1 MMHSIDPILVT
12 VIQRRLKAITEE
24 MGLVMLRTARSPIL
38 SEARDFVTGLY
49 NAKGELLEQT
59 AYIPILAFAVPLSI
73 KYMVEYFG
81 DDLYPGDVIIHND
94 PFTGGNQP
102 TDVKIVRPIFHQ
114 EQLVGFSCING
125 HQADVGG
132 AVAGGYNPRATEIWQ
147 ESLRITPV
155 KLYEKGVKRRD
166 VWDLVFGNIRFP
178 IVMEDIQAAM
188 GGCAV
193 GEREL
198 LKLYKRY
205 GQPRFEAHLRHL
217 YDATEQ
223 QMRAEI
229 SAMPDGVYHGAS
241 TIYYDGFNL
250 GSTMEIKVAVAISG
264 SDISFDFAGTA
275 PQTMGFVNAPLGSS
289 MTSVILTLLMCLKN
303 PELPQNAGMTR
314 PISVQIPEG
323 SMLNPVYPA
332 ASTFGNH
339 MSDQISSAI
348 FNAMAQVVPERV
360 TAPWNPLFAIAAV
373 GYNDRIQRPF
383 VDILFNALKGGG
395 GGTRGADGYD
405 HIGLIGCGGGL
416 LAQDPEMFEMK
427 DPLFLHS
434 FEYKQDSAGAGEWR
448 GGLGVELEMEF
459 LNDGNLISAFG
470 DGIDPGSEAG
480 GLLGG
485 GSGINNSG
493 ALTYADGR
501 VHTCT
506 NKEMVVNIP
515 RGTRWRQVAG
525 GGGGYGDP
533 LRRPIDRVEQEVRY
547 GVLSKEAARDKYG
560 VTIDPLTMTADRSGE
575 RSLPV
580 ARSCGEAPVS
590 ATDGAAAAAV

>member
-1 MMHSIDPILVT
+1 MMHTIDPILVT

-73 KYMVEYFG
+73 KYMVDYFG

-94 PFTGGNQP
+94 PYTGGNQP
-102 TDVKIVRPIFHQ
+102 TDVKIVRPIFFCDT
-114 EQLVGFSCING
+114 LVGFSCING
-125 HQADVGG
+125 HQADIGG

-147 ESLRITPV
+147 ECLRITPV

-198 LKLYKRY
+198 VKLYERY
-205 GQPRFEAHLRHL
+205 SQPRFEAHVSHL

-229 SAMPDGVYHGAS
+229 AAMPDGTYHGAS
-241 TIYYDGFNL
+241 SIYYDGFNP
-250 GSTMEIKVAVAISG
+250 GSRMDIKVAITISG
-264 SDISFDFAGTA
+264 DAISFDFTGTA
-275 PQTMGFVNAPLGSS
+275 PQTCGYVNAPLGSS

-303 PELPQNAGMTR
+303 PDLPQNAGMTR
-314 PISVQIPEG
+314 PISIHIPEG
-323 SMLNPVYPA
+323 CMLNPSFPA

-348 FNAMAQVVPERV
+348 FNAMASVVPERV

-373 GYNDRIQRPF
+373 GFNDRINRPF
-383 VDILFNALKGGG
+383 VDILFNGLKGGG
-395 GGTRGADGYD
+395 GGTKGADGYD

-427 DPLFLHS
+427 DPLFLRS

-448 GGLGVELEMEF
+448 GGLGVEMEMEF

-470 DGIDPGSEAG
+470 DGIDQGSEAK

-485 GSGINNSG
+485 GAGINNRG
-493 ALTYADGR
+493 ELIYPDGR
-501 VHTCT
+501 MHTCT
-506 NKEMVVNIP
+506 SKEMVANIP
-515 RGTRWRQVAG
+515 KGTRWHQIAG

-533 LRRPIDRVEQEVRY
+533 LKRPLERVEQEVRY
-547 GVLSKEAARDKYG
+547 GYVSVQAARDEYG
-560 VTIDPLTMTADRSGE
+560 VVIDPETMVADRSAV
-575 RSLPV
+575 RSLLHP
-580 ARSCGEAPVS
+580 
-590 ATDGAAAAAV
+590 D